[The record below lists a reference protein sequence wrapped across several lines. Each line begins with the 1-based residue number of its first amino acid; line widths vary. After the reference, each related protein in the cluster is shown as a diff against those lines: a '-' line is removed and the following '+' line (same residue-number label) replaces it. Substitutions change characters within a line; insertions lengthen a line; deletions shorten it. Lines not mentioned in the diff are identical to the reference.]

1 MKGRTVELSEMK
13 RSFMGPACR
22 FKEADRLAREG
33 GPYAGR
39 GVDALTRQTAEYLD
53 IYRNGDEGPSRSIRK
68 YPEISA
74 AFCAWN
80 DGATA
85 DQLRILV
92 VANCPQ
98 EEIAARL
105 RIDEQ
110 IVATIEKLFFDVR
123 WALDGSDWVVGH
135 VIIPEIRAGAF
146 DLAAKLKLAFFGG
159 PIMAR
164 AILDARVRLPF
175 EESDRLFDREI
186 LLHVKMQEAL
196 EAPLEETERI
206 EFLRLCLQYDINRR
220 RLELDKKMFTHQ
232 CEQAVPQ
239 EKSENQPQDTA
250 AKKPEEEGF
259 EAGPDWEWREDG
271 PAVTKDLLD
280 RLVA

>member
-1 MKGRTVELSEMK
+1 MKSRTVELSEMK

-39 GVDALTRQTAEYLD
+39 GVDGLTRQTAEYLD
-53 IYRNGDEGPSRSIRK
+53 IHRNGDEGPSRSIRK

-80 DGATA
+80 NGATA
-85 DQLRILV
+85 DQLRILAI
-92 VANCPQ
+92 ANCPQ

-105 RIDEQ
+105 QINEQ

-123 WALDGSDWVVGH
+123 WALDGSDWVVCH
-135 VIIPEIRAGAF
+135 VIIPEIRARAF

-175 EESDRLFDREI
+175 EESKRLFDREI
-186 LLHVKMQEAL
+186 LLHLKMQEAL
-196 EAPLEETERI
+196 EAPLEEGERI
-206 EFLRLCLQYDINRR
+206 EFLKLYLQYDINRR
-220 RLELDKKMFTHQ
+220 RLELDKKKFAHQ
-232 CEQAVPQ
+232 CEQAGRR
-239 EKSENQPQDTA
+239 EELENQPQDTA
-250 AKKPEEEGF
+250 AREPEDEESK
-259 EAGPDWEWREDG
+259 AGSDWEWGDDG
-271 PAVTKDLLD
+271 AAITRDLLK
-280 RLVA
+280 RMVA